1 MLHPSN
7 LKSAALGL
15 LAMGLFVVTDIS
27 VKFLGG
33 GYDPFQIIWG
43 AIFGAPLF
51 DEVMSLET
59 MIGTTIIILAGLVI
73 VARQHKPA

>member
-1 MLHPSN
+1 MQYS
-7 LKSAALGL
+7 
-15 LAMGLFVVTDIS
+15 
-27 VKFLGG
+27 
-33 GYDPFQIIWG
+33 QIIWG